1 MATRCVDVDKPLPTP
16 SLTERERQIMRLVCE
31 GHSNKEVARKLS
43 VSEGTVKVHLHHVFE
58 KLAIRNRT
66 ELVAYHFANA
76 TIPKRPAAA
85 SVKRRGVVQKRA

>member
-1 MATRCVDVDKPLPTP
+1 MATRRVDVDKPLPTP

-43 VSEGTVKVHLHHVFE
+43 VSEGTVNVHLHHVFE

-66 ELVAYHFANA
+66 ELVAYHFG
-76 TIPKRPAAA
+76 PAELE
-85 SVKRRGVVQKRA
+85 